1 MYEHVREGA
10 RGGGIASALSATKVA
25 ITPSGGNLKR
35 GSGVIISAL
44 IPHQLLWLV
53 FSCII
58 LYLYK
63 PRESIRRAAG
73 PLACRHSLGGQPLPC
88 AKPVTI
94 LAVLFAVPRL

>member
-53 FSCII
+53 IS
-58 LYLYK
+58 
-63 PRESIRRAAG
+63 
-73 PLACRHSLGGQPLPC
+73 
-88 AKPVTI
+88 
-94 LAVLFAVPRL
+94 